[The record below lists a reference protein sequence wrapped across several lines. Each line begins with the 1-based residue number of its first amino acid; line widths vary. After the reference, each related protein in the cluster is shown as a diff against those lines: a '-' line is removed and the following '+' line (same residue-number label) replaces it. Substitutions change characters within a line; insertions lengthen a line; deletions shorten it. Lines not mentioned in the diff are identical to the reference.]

1 MTDRQKVAYM
11 YKYVMQVSDQLQN
24 ALNQRHANI
33 YRWQY
38 DEVDCL
44 EEIILLAKI
53 KFFAQLE
60 RDLLNIL
67 TDQWIPAGSKAMR
80 NGWNAGRNDDI
91 MRKRKG
97 EDLSGIGPERE

>member
-1 MTDRQKVAYM
+1 MTDKQKVAYM

-24 ALNQRHANI
+24 AVNQRHANI

-53 KFFAQLE
+53 KFFAHLE

-67 TDQWIPAGSKAMR
+67 TDQWIPAGSKS
-80 NGWNAGRNDDI
+80 DK
-91 MRKRKG
+91 KR
-97 EDLSGIGPERE
+97 LERWKK

>member
-33 YRWQY
+33 YRWKY

-53 KFFAQLE
+53 RFFAELE

-67 TDQWIPAGSKAMR
+67 TDQWIPQGSKA
-80 NGWNAGRNDDI
+80 DK
-91 MRKRKG
+91 KR
-97 EDLSGIGPERE
+97 LERWKK

>member
-53 KFFAQLE
+53 RFFAELE

-67 TDQWIPAGSKAMR
+67 PDQWIPQGSKA
-80 NGWNAGRNDDI
+80 DK
-91 MRKRKG
+91 KR
-97 EDLSGIGPERE
+97 LERWKK

>member
-53 KFFAQLE
+53 RFFAELE

-67 TDQWIPAGSKAMR
+67 TDQWTPQGSKADKKR
-80 NGWNAGRNDDI
+80 LEQIGRASC
-91 MRKRKG
+91 R
-97 EDLSGIGPERE
+97 ERV

>member
-11 YKYVMQVSDQLQN
+11 YKYVMQVSDQLQS

-53 KFFAQLE
+53 RFFAELE

-67 TDQWIPAGSKAMR
+67 TDQWIPQGSKA
-80 NGWNAGRNDDI
+80 DK
-91 MRKRKG
+91 KR
-97 EDLSGIGPERE
+97 LERWKK

>member
-53 KFFAQLE
+53 GFL
-60 RDLLNIL
+60 R
-67 TDQWIPAGSKAMR
+67 SS
-80 NGWNAGRNDDI
+80 NAI
-91 MRKRKG
+91 Y
-97 EDLSGIGPERE
+97 

>member
-44 EEIILLAKI
+44 EEIILLVKI
-53 KFFAQLE
+53 KFFAELE

-67 TDQWIPAGSKAMR
+67 TDQWIPQGSKA
-80 NGWNAGRNDDI
+80 DK
-91 MRKRKG
+91 KR
-97 EDLSGIGPERE
+97 LERWKK

>member
-24 ALNQRHANI
+24 ALNQRHVNI

-53 KFFAQLE
+53 RFFAELE

-67 TDQWIPAGSKAMR
+67 TDQWIPQGSKA
-80 NGWNAGRNDDI
+80 DK
-91 MRKRKG
+91 KR
-97 EDLSGIGPERE
+97 LERWKK

>member
-1 MTDRQKVAYM
+1 MTDKQKVAYM

-53 KFFAQLE
+53 RFFAQLE

-67 TDQWIPAGSKAMR
+67 NDKWIPAGSAADK
-80 NGWNAGRNDDI
+80 
-91 MRKRKG
+91 KR
-97 EDLSGIGPERE
+97 LERWKQGG

>member
-1 MTDRQKVAYM
+1 M
-11 YKYVMQVSDQLQN
+11 QN

-53 KFFAQLE
+53 RFFADVE

-67 TDQWIPAGSKAMR
+67 TDQWIPKGSEADK
-80 NGWNAGRNDDI
+80 
-91 MRKRKG
+91 KR
-97 EDLSGIGPERE
+97 LERWKK

>member
-1 MTDRQKVAYM
+1 MTDKQKVAYM

-38 DEVDCL
+38 DEVDLL

-53 KFFAQLE
+53 RFFAELE

-67 TDQWIPAGSKAMR
+67 TDQWTPQGSKA
-80 NGWNAGRNDDI
+80 DK
-91 MRKRKG
+91 KR
-97 EDLSGIGPERE
+97 LERWKK

>member
-53 KFFAQLE
+53 KF

-67 TDQWIPAGSKAMR
+67 TDQWIPQGSKA
-80 NGWNAGRNDDI
+80 DK
-91 MRKRKG
+91 KR
-97 EDLSGIGPERE
+97 LERWKK

>member
-53 KFFAQLE
+53 RFL
-60 RDLLNIL
+60 R
-67 TDQWIPAGSKAMR
+67 SS
-80 NGWNAGRNDDI
+80 NAI
-91 MRKRKG
+91 Y
-97 EDLSGIGPERE
+97 

>member
-53 KFFAQLE
+53 RFFAELE

-67 TDQWIPAGSKAMR
+67 TDQWISQGSKA
-80 NGWNAGRNDDI
+80 DK
-91 MRKRKG
+91 KR
-97 EDLSGIGPERE
+97 LERWKK

>member
-38 DEVDCL
+38 DEVDCF

-53 KFFAQLE
+53 KFFAELE

-67 TDQWIPAGSKAMR
+67 TDQWIPQGSKA
-80 NGWNAGRNDDI
+80 DK
-91 MRKRKG
+91 KR
-97 EDLSGIGPERE
+97 LERWKK

>member
-53 KFFAQLE
+53 RFFAELE

-67 TDQWIPAGSKAMR
+67 TDQWIPQGSKA
-80 NGWNAGRNDDI
+80 DK
-91 MRKRKG
+91 KRLELWKK
-97 EDLSGIGPERE
+97 

>member
-38 DEVDCL
+38 DEVDRL

-53 KFFAQLE
+53 KFFSELE

-67 TDQWIPAGSKAMR
+67 TDQWIPQGSKA
-80 NGWNAGRNDDI
+80 DK
-91 MRKRKG
+91 KR
-97 EDLSGIGPERE
+97 LERWKK

>member
-24 ALNQRHANI
+24 ALNQHHANI

-53 KFFAQLE
+53 KFFSELE

-67 TDQWIPAGSKAMR
+67 TDQWIPQGSKA
-80 NGWNAGRNDDI
+80 DK
-91 MRKRKG
+91 KR
-97 EDLSGIGPERE
+97 LERWKK

>member
-1 MTDRQKVAYM
+1 MTDRKKVAYM

-53 KFFAQLE
+53 RFFAELE

-67 TDQWIPAGSKAMR
+67 TDQWIPQGSKA
-80 NGWNAGRNDDI
+80 DK
-91 MRKRKG
+91 KR
-97 EDLSGIGPERE
+97 LERWKK

>member
-53 KFFAQLE
+53 RFFSEFE

-67 TDQWIPAGSKAMR
+67 TDQWIPQGSKA
-80 NGWNAGRNDDI
+80 DK
-91 MRKRKG
+91 KR
-97 EDLSGIGPERE
+97 LERWKK

>member
-1 MTDRQKVAYM
+1 MTDQQKIAYM
-11 YKYVMQVSDQLQN
+11 YQYVMRVSDELQG

-67 TDQWIPAGSKAMR
+67 TDQWIPQGSKP
-80 NGWNAGRNDDI
+80 DK
-91 MRKRKG
+91 KR
-97 EDLSGIGPERE
+97 LERWKQDR

>member
-67 TDQWIPAGSKAMR
+67 TDQWIPQGSKA
-80 NGWNAGRNDDI
+80 DQ
-91 MRKRKG
+91 KRM
-97 EDLSGIGPERE
+97 ERWKPKE

>member
-33 YRWQY
+33 SRWQY

-53 KFFAQLE
+53 RFFAELE

-67 TDQWIPAGSKAMR
+67 TDQWIPQGSKA
-80 NGWNAGRNDDI
+80 DK
-91 MRKRKG
+91 KR
-97 EDLSGIGPERE
+97 LERWKK

>member
-1 MTDRQKVAYM
+1 MTDRQKVADM

-53 KFFAQLE
+53 RFFAELE

-67 TDQWIPAGSKAMR
+67 TDQWIPQGSKA
-80 NGWNAGRNDDI
+80 DK
-91 MRKRKG
+91 KR
-97 EDLSGIGPERE
+97 LERWKK

>member
-38 DEVDCL
+38 DEVDCF

-53 KFFAQLE
+53 RFFAELE

-67 TDQWIPAGSKAMR
+67 TDQWIPQGSKA
-80 NGWNAGRNDDI
+80 DK
-91 MRKRKG
+91 KR
-97 EDLSGIGPERE
+97 LERWKK

>member
-1 MTDRQKVAYM
+1 MTDHQKVAYM

-53 KFFAQLE
+53 RFFAELE

-67 TDQWIPAGSKAMR
+67 TDQWIPQGSKA
-80 NGWNAGRNDDI
+80 DK
-91 MRKRKG
+91 KR
-97 EDLSGIGPERE
+97 LERWKK

>member
-24 ALNQRHANI
+24 SLNQRHANI

-53 KFFAQLE
+53 RFFAELE

-67 TDQWIPAGSKAMR
+67 TDQWIPQGSKA
-80 NGWNAGRNDDI
+80 DK
-91 MRKRKG
+91 KR
-97 EDLSGIGPERE
+97 LERWKK

>member
-33 YRWQY
+33 YRLQY

-53 KFFAQLE
+53 RFFAELE

-67 TDQWIPAGSKAMR
+67 TDQWIPQGSKA
-80 NGWNAGRNDDI
+80 DK
-91 MRKRKG
+91 KR
-97 EDLSGIGPERE
+97 LERWKK

>member
-53 KFFAQLE
+53 RLSKE
-60 RDLLNIL
+60 RSFTQKPIRPLR
-67 TDQWIPAGSKAMR
+67 QR
-80 NGWNAGRNDDI
+80 
-91 MRKRKG
+91 
-97 EDLSGIGPERE
+97 